1 MNKHFYVTFNNIKYK
16 VAGVKGSMFD
26 LRRLWFDSP
35 SPFSTW
41 VNKDK
46 LLIENESSYLDIIKR
61 YFND

>member
-1 MNKHFYVTFNNIKYK
+1 
-16 VAGVKGSMFD
+16 MFD

-46 LLIENESSYLDIIKR
+46 LLIENESAYLDIIKR